1 MLLQNPITLACPKP
15 RNISQSYRHRF
26 CQQTRLQYRET
37 LPLFI
42 EQIKLLFCC
51 GEKLVDMAIQAELY
65 SENLGFP
72 LGVSQDLMDNN
83 ACGFNEFSFN
93 PQQQQYY
100 EYPQQHQQLQNLYEK
115 DHQNL
120 KQFVPK
126 QNITSQSLTSQLEK
140 QNIEINRFISLQ
152 KERLRL
158 IIEEQRK
165 KQMALI
171 LRKYESKAQYLLKQ
185 KDEEIAK
192 AANRTRELQDFLKRM
207 EIEKQTWQRMAKE
220 KEAMVMSLN
229 ITMEQLRESACSST
243 NNRGTAED
251 AESCCHVADEQ
262 EYGHQKMMCK
272 SCKSRK
278 SCMIFLPC
286 RHLCSCK
293 YCNTFLHSCPACNML
308 KKASIEA
315 FI

>member
-1 MLLQNPITLACPKP
+1 
-15 RNISQSYRHRF
+15 
-26 CQQTRLQYRET
+26 
-37 LPLFI
+37 
-42 EQIKLLFCC
+42 
-51 GEKLVDMAIQAELY
+51 MAIQAQLY

-72 LGVSQDLMDNN
+72 LGVSQDLMENN
-83 ACGFNEFSFN
+83 SSGFNQFSFN
-93 PQQQQYY
+93 PQQQQHY
-100 EYPQQHQQLQNLYEK
+100 EYPQQHQQLQNLYQK
-115 DHQNL
+115 DNQNL
-120 KQFVPK
+120 MQFVPK
-126 QNITSQSLTSQLEK
+126 YNSSSAQTMPTFSQSLTSQLEK

-152 KERLRL
+152 NERLRL
-158 IIEEQRK
+158 TLQEQRK
-165 KQMALI
+165 KQVALI

-192 AANRTRELQDFLKRM
+192 AANRTTELQVLLKRM

-229 ITMEQLRESACSST
+229 NTIEQLKETACSSP

-251 AESCCHVADEQ
+251 AESSCHVAEEDKTEQ
-262 EYGHQKMMCK
+262 QCGHEMMMCK
-272 SCKSRK
+272 SCNSRI

-293 YCNTFLHSCPACNML
+293 YCDTFLHSCPVCNML

-315 FI
+315 LI